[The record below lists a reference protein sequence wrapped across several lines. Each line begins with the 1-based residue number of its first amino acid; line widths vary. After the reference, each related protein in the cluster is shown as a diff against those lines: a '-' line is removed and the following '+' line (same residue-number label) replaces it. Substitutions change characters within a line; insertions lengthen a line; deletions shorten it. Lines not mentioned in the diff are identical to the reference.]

1 MDVRVVLVGR
11 YTVMR
16 REKKR
21 VILTLFFENIATF
34 LYGEKYYKQRE
45 SNIMQRSEK
54 IINEFMGFAHIPH
67 GSGNEKAIGEY
78 LVNWANERNIKC
90 EQDAYG
96 NVIMEKSASKGYEN
110 APLVILQSHMD
121 MVCVAESDKEYDSK
135 KDSIRVYR
143 DGDYLR
149 AEGTSLGADD
159 GAGVAMM
166 LYILSDDTLLHPHIR
181 AIFTVEEETSMK
193 GAENLDVKYLDGKYL
208 LNLDWEEKD
217 SISSSCANTVT
228 LVYDAQVKKVA
239 NKKIGYKIKISN
251 LLGGHSGCDIN
262 LPRGNA
268 IKLSAL
274 LADRLNCDVA
284 TFNAG
289 RVVNAICAEAE
300 MVIATDENIED
311 ELKKFESEVKEEY
324 PNEIAMTIE
333 CEKCDVETVLAKE
346 DRDKMIAFLISV
358 HSGVFYMSKYTPDF
372 VETSQNIGIVNVS
385 DNLHIEI
392 LARSSSHFHSEERK
406 AAGRAIGTLYGYDVS
421 IPSENPIW
429 EEKGENELIRIM
441 KKAYSEVVGEELKV
455 IGVHAGLECAFFS
468 SVKPSLQMVSVG
480 PQLYDVHSPKERWEI
495 KSLDDTIG
503 FVVKSLEMMI

>member
-1 MDVRVVLVGR
+1 M
-11 YTVMR
+11 
-16 REKKR
+16 
-21 VILTLFFENIATF
+21 N
-34 LYGEKYYKQRE
+34 
-45 SNIMQRSEK
+45 RSEK
-54 IINEFMGFAHIPH
+54 IINEFMGFAEIPH

-78 LVNWANERNIKC
+78 LVNWASERNIKC
-90 EQDAYG
+90 EKDLYG
-96 NVIMEKSASKGYEN
+96 NVIMEKAASEGCEN
-110 APLVILQSHMD
+110 ADTVILQSHMD
-121 MVCVAESDKEYDSK
+121 MVCVAESGMDYDSK
-135 KDSIRVYR
+135 KDSICVLR

-149 AEGTSLGADD
+149 ADGTSLGADD

-166 LYILSDDTLLHPHIR
+166 LYILSDDTLKHPPIR

-193 GAENLDVKYLDGKYL
+193 GAENLDVKYLDAKYL

-228 LVYDAQVKKVA
+228 LIYDAPIKKVD
-239 NKKIGYKIKISN
+239 NKKTGYRIKISN

-268 IKLSAL
+268 IKLMAL
-274 LADRLNCDVA
+274 LADRLNCDIA
-284 TFNAG
+284 SFNAG
-289 RVVNAICAEAE
+289 RVVNAICAEAQ
-300 MVIATDENIED
+300 MVIATDENIEE
-311 ELKKFESEVKEEY
+311 ELKKFENEVKIEY
-324 PNEIAMTIE
+324 PNESAMTIE
-333 CEKCDVETVLAKE
+333 AEKCDVDKILDRE
-346 DRDKMIAFLISV
+346 DRNKLISFLISV

-385 DNLHIEI
+385 EDLHIEI

-406 AAGRAIGTLYGYDVS
+406 TAGKAIGALYGYNVS

-441 KKAYSEVVGEELKV
+441 KKAYGEVVGEELKV

-503 FVVKSLEMMI
+503 FVVRALEMMI